1 MLQCFIT
8 KEGTLAEV
16 PVQDIEK
23 GCWISLTDPSREE
36 LRLVADVA
44 RLPSL
49 DMLKAA
55 LDDEER
61 AHIEI
66 DEGNILIV
74 INIPFMEDENSFDTL
89 PLGIV
94 ITADYFITI
103 SLRENKVISF
113 FNSDNNKFFQTFRK
127 TPFMFQILFRSA
139 KLFLRYLRYINRH
152 TEHIEEE
159 LMRSLKNKGLIQM
172 MEIEKSLVYFTTA
185 LKSNSMVIERV
196 SRLLRNKNNT
206 YIQPLTE
213 EDEDLLEDIIIENKQ
228 ALEMVEIHSNIL
240 SSMMDAFAS
249 IINNNMNN
257 VMKFLAVMT
266 ILLAIPT
273 MLASFWGMNVHVPFQ
288 KSHYGFFFVMMFAS
302 LLTIVTGIVL
312 WKKNKF

>member
-1 MLQCFIT
+1 MFQCFIT
-8 KEGTLAEV
+8 KDGMLAEI
-16 PVQDIEK
+16 PEDSLEK
-23 GCWISLTDPSREE
+23 GCWINLTDPSREE

-44 RLPSL
+44 RLSSL

-55 LDDEER
+55 LDEEER
-61 AHIEI
+61 AHIET

-74 INIPFMEDENSFDTL
+74 INIPCMEDENSFDTL

-94 ITADYFITI
+94 ITPDYFITI

-113 FNSDNNKFFQTFRK
+113 FNSDNYKFFQTFRK
-127 TPFMFQILFRSA
+127 TPFMFQILLRSA

-152 TEHIEEE
+152 TEHIENE
-159 LMRSLKNKGLIQM
+159 LMRSLKNRELIQM

-185 LKSNSMVIERV
+185 LKSNSMVIERI
-196 SRLLRNKNNT
+196 SRLFRNKNN
-206 YIQPLTE
+206 ISIPPLTE

-249 IINNNMNN
+249 IINNNTNN

-273 MLASFWGMNVHVPFQ
+273 MLASFWGMNVHVPYQ
-288 KSHYGFFFVMMFAS
+288 QSDYGFFFVMMFAS
-302 LLTIVTGIVL
+302 LLTIVTGVVL